1 VTIQLQEQP
10 PGANGDH
17 KQSPADPTLLESLHA
32 MWCLMKVFYPFQ
44 LAAFIPPL
52 ITAAILPMLFALDFS
67 HTALGSWYIQVTV
80 SVLR

>member
-1 VTIQLQEQP
+1 
-10 PGANGDH
+10 
-17 KQSPADPTLLESLHA
+17 
-32 MWCLMKVFYPFQ
+32 MKVFYPFQ